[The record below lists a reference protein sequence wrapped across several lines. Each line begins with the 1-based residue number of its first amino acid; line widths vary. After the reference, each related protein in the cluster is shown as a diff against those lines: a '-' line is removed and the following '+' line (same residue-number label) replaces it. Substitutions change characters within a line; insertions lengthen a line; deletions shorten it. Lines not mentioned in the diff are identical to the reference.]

1 MRTCV
6 HLLVCAL
13 FVLTTAPALAGR
25 SGGTAMEEDA
35 RLARGRQALARLD
48 PGAEAALRGALDG
61 LAPDMTDMVVA
72 FGYGDVYSRPGLALA
87 DRQVATIAALAAL
100 GNAEPQLRFHIGGGL
115 SAGLTPQEVVET
127 LYVTTVFAGFP
138 AGLNAL
144 GAARRVFEERGLRPD
159 APPLQGQQSRRERG
173 LAALEATSRGAG
185 QAVLDSL
192 SDIAPDLAGFILDFS
207 YGDVISRP
215 GLSPRRKEIAMIAA
229 AAARGTMRPQLKVHV
244 KAGLVVG
251 LSRQEIVEVGIQMAS
266 YAGFPAALNALSA
279 MREAFGE
286 AAGR

>member
-35 RLARGRQALARLD
+35 RLARGRQVLARLD
-48 PGAEAALRGALDG
+48 PGAEAALRGALDD

-115 SAGLTPQEVVET
+115 SSGLTPREVVET

-144 GAARRVFEERGLRPD
+144 GAARRVFEERGLRPET
-159 APPLQGQQSRRERG
+159 APAPGGDRRARG

-192 SDIAPDLAGFILDFS
+192 SDIAPDMAGFILDFS

-266 YAGFPAALNALSA
+266 YAGFPAALNALAA
-279 MREAFGE
+279 MREAFSEVG
-286 AAGR
+286 AR